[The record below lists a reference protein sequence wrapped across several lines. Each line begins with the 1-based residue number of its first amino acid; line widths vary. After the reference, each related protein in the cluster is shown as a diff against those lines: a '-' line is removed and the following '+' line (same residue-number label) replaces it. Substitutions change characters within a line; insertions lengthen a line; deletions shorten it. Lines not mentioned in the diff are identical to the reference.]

1 MGSRL
6 VFLMLHRF
14 TEQGLVCITQP
25 HHAIIAGE
33 LARAW
38 SNEQFGNFA
47 PFDEVCLGAS
57 LHDIGWVKW
66 EQKPT
71 LNPETGYPHKFTQL
85 PTQVHIDIWSSAKQ
99 LALPFGR
106 YAALLV
112 SLHGTGLYER
122 FSNWRNS
129 KEAKTIVQDFLN
141 KEVAFQEQIINI
153 LNQDEYFAPYAAPSI
168 IKRNQQL
175 VATWDSLS
183 IILCQGF
190 TEKEEVT
197 KVPTS
202 DGETTL
208 ELTLLETKGNCN
220 HIAVSPWPFQQSEV
234 KLVYEGRLLPHTFD
248 DEAAMQDYLNSNCWI
263 TLSTVLKPL

>member
-1 MGSRL
+1 
-6 VFLMLHRF
+6 MLHRF

-38 SNEQFGNFA
+38 GNEQFGNFV

-85 PTQVHIDIWSSAKQ
+85 PTQVHIDMWSSAKQ

-129 KEAKTIVQDFLN
+129 KEATTIVQDFLN
-141 KEVAFQEQIINI
+141 QEAAFQEQLIYI
-153 LNQDEYFAPYAAPSI
+153 LNQDEYFAQYAVPSI

-190 TEKEEVT
+190 TGKEQVA

-208 ELTLLETKGNCN
+208 ELTLLEKEGNCN
-220 HIAVSPWPFQQSEV
+220 HIAVSPWSFQQSEV
-234 KLVYEGRLLPHTFD
+234 KLVYEGRLLPHNFD
-248 DEAAMQDYLNSNCWI
+248 EEVAMQDYLNSNCWI